1 MLMILAICKSLNKL
15 VVEFGKQGI
24 VFLSIINDNNIVI
37 TFIESV
43 YNVLIQENR
52 KNCLW
57 LR

>member
-1 MLMILAICKSLNKL
+1 MILAICKSLNKL